1 MKTVFALVDCNNFFV
16 SCERVFRPDLE
27 GRPVVVLSSND
38 GCAVARSNEAK
49 ALGIPMGVP
58 AFKYRQLFKEQGV
71 VQFSANFELYAD
83 ISRRITHLLTQLT
96 PQIEV
101 YSIDESFLDLS
112 QLPISDYG
120 AWGRA
125 LRNRILKEV
134 GVPVSVGIAPTKTL
148 AKLASEQAKHDD
160 SWQGACDLYSLSDRE
175 RSRLL
180 ANTPIEELWGVG
192 RQLAP
197 RLKAAGLYNALSLS
211 QLADATARQLVG
223 SKHGAQMVAEL
234 NGICCHPLETG
245 HTSQKSIMRGRTFG
259 EDTNQFYV
267 LEAAVANLANRAA
280 WHLRQEGN
288 LALSGGLLLNT
299 NRHKPGYRRW
309 WWPIKFDTP
318 TADSGLIIS
327 RLLAELQQN
336 YQSRQAYHR
345 ANVFLFDFVAADSFQ
360 TDLFGLTDLAA
371 DTRSQQRMKAV
382 DVVNRKYGKSRLH
395 YASEDLSASWQPK
408 HQLRSPGYVS
418 QWEELPEV
426 RIEP

>member
-1 MKTVFALVDCNNFFV
+1 MKTIFALVDCNNFFV

-49 ALGIPMGVP
+49 ALDIPMGAP

-112 QLPISDYG
+112 QLPIDDYA

-125 LRNRILKEV
+125 LRQRILKEV
-134 GVPVSVGIAPTKTL
+134 GVPVSIGIAPTKTL

-160 SWQGACDLYSLSDRE
+160 QWAGACDLYSLSDLE
-175 RSRLL
+175 SSRIL
-180 ANTPIEELWGVG
+180 ANTPIEDLWGVG

-197 RLKAAGLYNALSLS
+197 RLKTAGIYNALSLS
-211 QLADATARQLVG
+211 QMNDSAARQLVG
-223 SKHGAQMVAEL
+223 SKHGAQLVAEL
-234 NGICCHPLETG
+234 KGTCCHPLETG
-245 HTSQKSIMRGRTFG
+245 HASQKSIMRGRTFG

-280 WHLRQEGN
+280 WHLREEGN

-299 NRHKPGYRRW
+299 NRHKPGYRQW
-309 WWPIKFDTP
+309 WLPLQFSMP
-318 TADSGLIIS
+318 TADSGEIIS
-327 RLLAELQQN
+327 RLLAELGQH
-336 YQSRQAYHR
+336 YQPRQAYHR
-345 ANVFLFDFVAADSFQ
+345 ANVFLSDFVPAAGFQ
-360 TDLFGLTDLAA
+360 TDLFGLTSLTDDA
-371 DTRSQQRMKAV
+371 RNQRRMQAV
-382 DVVNRKYGKSRLH
+382 DVINRKYGKGRLH

-418 QWEELPEV
+418 QWDELPEAG
-426 RIEP
+426 IY